1 MGRPTKY
8 KPEMCQQLIDA
19 MEEGLS
25 KEAASAAIGIS
36 KDTLYRWA
44 ESKPEFSDAIKQGE
58 QLSRLFWERIGL
70 KGLKGEIPGFNATT
84 WIFNMKNRHGWRDK
98 QDMTTDGEKM
108 TPNEWHIHPVKR
120 GDDDAS

>member
-1 MGRPTKY
+1 
-8 KPEMCQQLIDA
+8 